1 MVNLNEIA
9 MFTIIFAY
17 VTSFAFLG
25 VQDSVGDVVGVDMK
39 AFDVTTGG
47 FTGETIKTEIQT
59 MTDTFAGCY
68 DNQTPPVLI
77 GGFNSPTYPDE
88 ASCNTAGYN
97 WEVGTGS
104 SFSQMSAQTARMQ
117 LTMADEPS
125 ITNNPI
131 TSATTMIFQLFQ
143 IVTGTYAFNL
153 LIFMGIP
160 HIFVVGIT
168 AVYVILLAIFI
179 FDKLHP

>member
-25 VQDSVGDVVGVDMK
+25 VQDSVGDLVGVDMK

-77 GGFNSPTYPDE
+77 GGFNNPTYPDK
-88 ASCNTAGYN
+88 ASCDTAGYN

-117 LTMADEPS
+117 LTMAD
-125 ITNNPI
+125 
-131 TSATTMIFQLFQ
+131 
-143 IVTGTYAFNL
+143 
-153 LIFMGIP
+153 
-160 HIFVVGIT
+160 
-168 AVYVILLAIFI
+168 
-179 FDKLHP
+179 